1 MLQASDSTYLHA
13 SYFISLQI
21 NPMRLIHPP
30 IWLVML
36 SPTYFIPGSASCP
49 WPAMIC
55 FLFVF
60 PTLLVRHPMFISRAI
75 EAFICIIISDYI
87 FYRVAGGG
95 GGGGYNLF
103 KIFSFTPVLFLVAA
117 LMKTFV

>member
-87 FYRVAGGG
+87 FYCVAGGG
-95 GGGGYNLF
+95 GGGAVWSEVMWEVSSKEGCSL
-103 KIFSFTPVLFLVAA
+103 
-117 LMKTFV
+117 